1 MNFKE
6 FLAADRRLGVLR
18 LLKESGGSLND
29 SVLHKGLEQ
38 LGHRNQ
44 PREAIRADLRFLLGA
59 GLIVDEWFSHL
70 QVATITKRGVEVAE
84 GRIKVEGI
92 TQPSIGV

>member
-1 MNFKE
+1 MSFKD
-6 FLAADRRLGVLR
+6 FLASDRRLCVLR

-44 PREAIRADLRFLLGA
+44 ARETIRADLRFLVDA
-59 GLIVDEWFSHL
+59 GLIVDEWVSHI
-70 QVATITKRGVEVAE
+70 QVVTITKRGVEVAE
-84 GRIKVEGI
+84 GRITVEGV

>member
-1 MNFKE
+1 MSFTD
-6 FLAADRRLGVLR
+6 FLAQDRRLCILR

-44 PREAIRADLRFLLGA
+44 SHDTIRADLRFLIGH
-59 GLIVDEWFSHL
+59 GLIVDEWVSHL

-84 GRIKVEGI
+84 GRVTVEGI
-92 TQPSIGV
+92 TKPSVGV